1 MDSKR
6 ARWRLSMKIGDLVTV
21 KPGKIGCYLIVGEDP
36 DRENNVPNPTGVV
49 LGKMYQLYGQDG
61 LDDPTKMIVAD
72 MHEKWM
78 EVISEV
84 GS

>member
-1 MDSKR
+1 
-6 ARWRLSMKIGDLVTV
+6 MKIGDLVTV
-21 KPGKIGCYLIVGEDP
+21 KPAKIGCYLIVGEDP
-36 DRENNVPNPTGVV
+36 ARENNVPTHTGIV
-49 LGKMYQLYGQDG
+49 LGKMYQLYGQEDT
-61 LDDPTKMIVAD
+61 DVSTKWIVPD